1 MTTENWIDLN
11 DIQAVAIAQ
20 SEGWEIEMQTDPGN
34 DKYCPWGSWGQ
45 QYWHSGYL
53 YRGRPR
59 QPKMKEVKILAYFS
73 ANYKALAW
81 YAETE
86 SVPAFWVRQ
95 PHLDMIAKVP
105 E

>member
-20 SEGWEIEMQTDPGN
+20 SEGWEIEVYTGTHQEEWQGKAWMH
-34 DKYCPWGSWGQ
+34 YMR
-45 QYWHSGYL
+45 

-59 QPKMKEVKILAYFS
+59 QPKMKEVKMECWINSS
-73 ANYKALAW
+73 AELVW
-81 YAETE
+81 REE
-86 SVPAFWVRQ
+86 SFPLDRAIRQ
-95 PHLDMIAKVP
+95 PHLDMVAKVP

>member
-20 SEGWEIEMQTDPGN
+20 SEGWEIEVYTGTHQEEWQGKAWMH
-34 DKYCPWGSWGQ
+34 YMR
-45 QYWHSGYL
+45 

-73 ANYKALAW
+73 ANSKALAW

-86 SVPAFWVRQ
+86 SVPAFWIRQ
-95 PHLDMIAKVP
+95 PHLDMVAKVP

>member
-11 DIQAVAIAQ
+11 DMQAVAIAQ
-20 SEGWEIEMQTDPGN
+20 SEGWEIEVFVN
-34 DKYCPWGSWGQ
+34 NEWNN
-45 QYWHSGYL
+45 WHAGIWRSDRE

-59 QPKMKEVKILAYFS
+59 QPKMKEVKLECWLVSGRIEFLQEQT
-73 ANYKALAW
+73 YKSGPSW
-81 YAETE
+81 K
-86 SVPAFWVRQ
+86 RQ

>member
-20 SEGWEIEMQTDPGN
+20 SKGWEIQWSDRN
-34 DKYCPWGSWGQ
+34 FDWGVWFGQ
-45 QYWHSGYL
+45 MWNENRKF
-53 YRGRPR
+53 RGRP
-59 QPKMKEVKILAYFS
+59 
-73 ANYKALAW
+73 
-81 YAETE
+81 
-86 SVPAFWVRQ
+86 RQ

>member
-20 SEGWEIEMQTDPGN
+20 SEGWEIEVYTGTHQEEWQGKAWMH
-34 DKYCPWGSWGQ
+34 YMR
-45 QYWHSGYL
+45 

-59 QPKMKEVKILAYFS
+59 QPKMKEVKIECWLIDGCLDWRDWNMQTPGS
-73 ANYKALAW
+73 RW
-81 YAETE
+81 I
-86 SVPAFWVRQ
+86 RQ